1 MEQLGRTGRD
11 PGMVFLDDGTLVLGY
26 GHCRDDANQELCNA
40 REDGVR
46 LSIQATPGARL
57 VRHTLAGDAEDNEG
71 IGTDIAQSGAREVV
85 VVHLNSSRNK
95 LVVQRVAIN

>member
-1 MEQLGRTGRD
+1 M
-11 PGMVFLDDGTLVLGY
+11 
-26 GHCRDDANQELCNA
+26 
-40 REDGVR
+40 
-46 LSIQATPGARL
+46 
-57 VRHTLAGDAEDNEG
+57 RHTLAGDAEDNEG